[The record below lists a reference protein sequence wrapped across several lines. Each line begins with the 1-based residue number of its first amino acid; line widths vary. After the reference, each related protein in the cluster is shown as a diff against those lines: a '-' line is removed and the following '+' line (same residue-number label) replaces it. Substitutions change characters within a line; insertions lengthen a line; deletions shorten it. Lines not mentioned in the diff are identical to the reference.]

1 MDLGTWILVGVVAVL
16 GINRFLVHL
25 PGWHQRRAV
34 FWAVQLANLATACF
48 MIVAGV
54 PGLPGLAR
62 YVNWV
67 IALLFVFHI
76 VQNNSR
82 LVEARKQAREATQE
96 QDQAA
101 RARVAAALQRTEPE
115 GDPEP

>member
-16 GINRFLVHL
+16 AVNRFLVHL
-25 PGWHQRRAV
+25 PGWHQRRGL
-34 FWAVQLANLATACF
+34 FWSVQVVNLAAACF
-48 MIVAGV
+48 MIVLGV
-54 PGLPGLAR
+54 PGLAGLAH

-82 LVEARKQAREATQE
+82 LVQARKEVHAEASA

-101 RARVAAALQRTEPE
+101 RARVQAALQRTDEP
-115 GDPEP
+115 PPQP